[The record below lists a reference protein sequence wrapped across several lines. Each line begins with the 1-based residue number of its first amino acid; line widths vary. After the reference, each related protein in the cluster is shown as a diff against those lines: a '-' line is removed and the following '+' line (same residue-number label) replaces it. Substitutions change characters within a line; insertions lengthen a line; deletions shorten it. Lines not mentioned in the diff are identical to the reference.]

1 MSRRCPYVI
10 KLGPDYSCQ
19 KGKTL
24 KDCLHE
30 ACPDLEKI
38 LRNRRRTETREWVMS
53 RISSMEEE
61 IICLR
66 NILEFL
72 PE

>member
-1 MSRRCPYVI
+1 MMSRRCPYII

-19 KGKTL
+19 KDKTL

-30 ACPDLEKI
+30 ACPDLEEI
-38 LRNRRRTETREWVMS
+38 LRNRRRTETREWVMK
-53 RISSMEEE
+53 EE